1 MALLIGNTE
10 LPAETWTA
18 TEYSCMH
25 AGNSIENLGAVAVR

>member
-18 TEYSCMH
+18 TDSCMH
-25 AGNSIENLGAVAVR
+25 AGNSTENLGAVAVR